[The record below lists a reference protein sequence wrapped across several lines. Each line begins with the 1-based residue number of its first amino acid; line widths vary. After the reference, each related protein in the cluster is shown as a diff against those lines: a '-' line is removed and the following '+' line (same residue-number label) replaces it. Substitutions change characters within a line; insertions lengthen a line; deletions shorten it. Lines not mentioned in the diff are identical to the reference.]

1 MGSIGGAL
9 IQVSSAQD
17 FTLTG
22 LRDSISGGDVSEP
35 RMPLTVCQTRAGER
49 DRNMATIL
57 EFRQGQKLSGSR
69 RSANQSPAEIVF
81 FPGVRYER
89 WEDTPSAKP
98 AKKRARRRDRIN
110 LND

>member
-17 FTLTG
+17 FHLIGLLESISDLDG
-22 LRDSISGGDVSEP
+22 LRNLDTISGA
-35 RMPLTVCQTRAGER
+35 RRAGQR

-57 EFRQGQKLSGSR
+57 EFRHGPKLSGSGR
-69 RSANQSPAEIVF
+69 RASEAPAEIVF

-89 WEDTPSAKP
+89 WDDTAQEKP
-98 AKKRARRRDRIN
+98 AKKRARRRDRIE